1 MSPIWAV
8 PLVVLTIGGAAVI
21 ALLRGTS
28 ESARELV
35 AEIARFGE
43 MHAALARLRS
53 ETQDA
58 GDKISRL
65 RQH

>member
-8 PLVVLTIGGAAVI
+8 PVVVATIGGAGVI

-28 ESARELV
+28 ESARELA

-53 ETQDA
+53 DTQRAGETVA
-58 GDKISRL
+58 RL
-65 RQH
+65 RPH

>member
-8 PLVVLTIGGAAVI
+8 PVVVLTIGGAGIV

-28 ESARELV
+28 ESARDLV

-43 MHAALARLRS
+43 MHAALARLRA
-53 ETQDA
+53 ETQEA
-58 GDKISRL
+58 GNSIARL
-65 RQH
+65 RSH